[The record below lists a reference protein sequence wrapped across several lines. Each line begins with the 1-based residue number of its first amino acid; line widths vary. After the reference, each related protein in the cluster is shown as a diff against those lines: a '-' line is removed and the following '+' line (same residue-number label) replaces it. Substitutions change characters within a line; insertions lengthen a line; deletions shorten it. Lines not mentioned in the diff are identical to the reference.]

1 MNMLVITSFQI
12 LFAAIAIIVL
22 YVSAIMILH
31 KTKSGILPYLA
42 VIFFPVIGPLGII
55 LGNYSKT
62 EK

>member
-1 MNMLVITSFQI
+1 MSMLVITSFQI

-22 YVSAIMILH
+22 YVAAIMILY
-31 KTKSGILPYLA
+31 KTKSGILPYL
-42 VIFFPVIGPLGII
+42 VVMFLPLIGPLGII